1 MAACL
6 NSLIQLKILR
16 ITSEST
22 EEFKL
27 MEDLTTMIL
36 PFIYLKT
43 LIMTPLLKLIQHQQ
57 RKKQKVQHHKTQ
69 KTHIKKRLILL
80 KLFLKP
86 PLLKELSRLNQMLIL
101 PQPKINIIMLL
112 KTKKMQLEFKE
123 EFKLMEVLTTIKK
136 MVSTIYYLKEHHSLN
151 LKLQISQDLL
161 LKNKL
166 LKPQLLLLPN
176 IVSKLPRLLMLPKEM
191 LLMLKTLSMRREELD
206 LEESL

>member
-1 MAACL
+1 
-6 NSLIQLKILR
+6 
-16 ITSEST
+16 
-22 EEFKL
+22 
-27 MEDLTTMIL
+27 
-36 PFIYLKT
+36 
-43 LIMTPLLKLIQHQQ
+43 
-57 RKKQKVQHHKTQ
+57 
-69 KTHIKKRLILL
+69 
-80 KLFLKP
+80 
-86 PLLKELSRLNQMLIL
+86 MLIL

-151 LKLQISQDLL
+151 LKLQMSQDLL

-176 IVSKLPRLLMLPKEM
+176 IVSKLPRLLMLLKEI

>member
-1 MAACL
+1 
-6 NSLIQLKILR
+6 
-16 ITSEST
+16 
-22 EEFKL
+22 
-27 MEDLTTMIL
+27 
-36 PFIYLKT
+36 
-43 LIMTPLLKLIQHQQ
+43 
-57 RKKQKVQHHKTQ
+57 
-69 KTHIKKRLILL
+69 
-80 KLFLKP
+80 
-86 PLLKELSRLNQMLIL
+86 MLIL

-151 LKLQISQDLL
+151 LLSNLKLQISQDLL

-176 IVSKLPRLLMLPKEM
+176 IVSKLPRLLMLLKEM

>member
-1 MAACL
+1 
-6 NSLIQLKILR
+6 
-16 ITSEST
+16 
-22 EEFKL
+22 
-27 MEDLTTMIL
+27 
-36 PFIYLKT
+36 
-43 LIMTPLLKLIQHQQ
+43 
-57 RKKQKVQHHKTQ
+57 
-69 KTHIKKRLILL
+69 
-80 KLFLKP
+80 
-86 PLLKELSRLNQMLIL
+86 MLIL

-151 LKLQISQDLL
+151 LKLQMSQDLL

-206 LEESL
+206 LDGDTCR